1 MPAGIRRKYKAEA
14 KGRLRRARQGADKE
28 GELSVWPSCRRREHR
43 WQVDAPDTL
52 PAEPLQKQQ
61 GNCRQALNLSTQ
73 VLEVLHSANRFGRT
87 IRIYQV
93 RVSECNRDV
102 TPTTTKAILSKLP
115 EMAKRSEAE
124 KQRSVI
130 K

>member
-73 VLEVLHSANRFGRT
+73 VLEVLHSAIASEGRSGST
-87 IRIYQV
+87 KYGL
-93 RVSECNRDV
+93 VSAI
-102 TPTTTKAILSKLP
+102 AILRQLC
-115 EMAKRSEAE
+115 
-124 KQRSVI
+124 
-130 K
+130 

>member
-93 RVSECNRDV
+93 RVSECNRDLYEAAGAADA
-102 TPTTTKAILSKLP
+102 TACSEISSDGGIEIL
-115 EMAKRSEAE
+115 R
-124 KQRSVI
+124 
-130 K
+130 

>member
-1 MPAGIRRKYKAEA
+1 MPAGIRKKYKAEA

-93 RVSECNRDV
+93 RVSECNGDLS
-102 TPTTTKAILSKLP
+102 TTRLADR
-115 EMAKRSEAE
+115 AKP
-124 KQRSVI
+124 QLI
-130 K
+130 